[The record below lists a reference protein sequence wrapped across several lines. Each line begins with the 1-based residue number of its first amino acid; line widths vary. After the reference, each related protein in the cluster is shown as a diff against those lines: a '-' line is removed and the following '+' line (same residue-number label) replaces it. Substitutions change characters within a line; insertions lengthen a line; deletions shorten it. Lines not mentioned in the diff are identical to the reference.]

1 MISQLQHNP
10 VLLNEVLQY
19 LLTDKNG
26 IYIDATFG
34 RGGHSREILKNLEA
48 RGKLYAID
56 RDPDAIA
63 SITDEM
69 KQDKRFNF
77 EQSAFADLK
86 AKCANWQISGKINGI
101 LLDLGVSSP
110 QLDEA
115 KRGFSFTREGPLDMR
130 MDPTQGMNAKEWL
143 CDAKEAD
150 IAKILKDFGEER
162 FARRI
167 AHAICVAREQKKI
180 ETTLQLAEIIKA
192 ANPRWEKHL
201 HPATRS
207 FQAIRIFINR
217 ELEQL
222 NYLLQDVLDLL
233 AIGGRIAVIS
243 FHSLEDRIVKRF
255 MRDNSRTKISPAM
268 HYLPEIS
275 PIAHRLKLVSKAI
288 KPTEEEIKFNPR
300 ARSAILR
307 IAEKII

>member
-1 MISQLQHNP
+1 MVGKLQHQP
-10 VLLNEVLQY
+10 VLLNEVLQF

-34 RGGHSREILKNLEA
+34 RGGHSREILNHLDV
-48 RGKLYAID
+48 RGRLYAID

-63 SITDEM
+63 SIKADM
-69 KQDKRFNF
+69 KQDKRFSF
-77 EQSAFADLK
+77 EQAAFAELK
-86 AKCANWQISGKINGI
+86 DKCARWQISGKVNGI

-130 MDPTQGMNAKEWL
+130 MDPTQGMNAREWL
-143 CDAKEAD
+143 AGAKEVE
-150 IAKILKDFGEER
+150 IANVLNDFGEER

-167 AHAICVAREQKKI
+167 ARAICMARQQKRI
-180 ETTLQLAEIIKA
+180 ESTLQLAEIIKA

-222 NYLLQDVLDLL
+222 QHLLQDVIELL

-255 MRDNSRTKISPAM
+255 MRDQSRTKISPEM
-268 HYLPEIS
+268 HYLPQPMS
-275 PIAHRLKLVSKAI
+275 MSHRLKIVTKAI
-288 KPTEEEIKFNPR
+288 KPTEDEIKFNPR

-307 IAEKII
+307 IAEKIS